1 MSLFTYLVVIS
12 LTLCTTVSQTNIDGK
27 FPAHD
32 LQLAGWL
39 ALPTTRSTLY
49 CIRHSHTL
57 YFPILA
63 PLQGK
68 LFLCCPNRCR

>member
-12 LTLCTTVSQTNIDGK
+12 LTLCTTVSQTNVNGK

-39 ALPTTRSTLY
+39 ALPTTRPTLY
-49 CIRHSHTL
+49 KTFTHTL
-57 YFPILA
+57 FPNSSTTPGQA
-63 PLQGK
+63 
-68 LFLCCPNRCR
+68 LFVLS